1 VGALHHAPNL
11 TDHPHKSR
19 IYAGVQDGHAVMV
32 DAPHTG
38 ADVRVEP
45 FPDVVGQS
53 WGTERYAEATVP

>member
-1 VGALHHAPNL
+1 L